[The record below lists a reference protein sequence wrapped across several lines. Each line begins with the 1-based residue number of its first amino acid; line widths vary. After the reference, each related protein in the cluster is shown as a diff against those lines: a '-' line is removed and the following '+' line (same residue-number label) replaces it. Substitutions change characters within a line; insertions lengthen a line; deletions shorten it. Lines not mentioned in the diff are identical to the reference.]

1 MEVEC
6 KTARSK
12 GLGCKSVP
20 ICQAAHPSPAMDTRK
35 RISPHASL
43 FGTSDLVSRS
53 RCVVIVAHSF
63 DELIGAGALISR
75 LRDVTVLYVTNS
87 ARAQETS
94 QESSPEQVKSKNVD
108 DVCVSALALAN
119 VPSDRVVEFAI
130 SDIREPHA
138 LADLA
143 KRLSAFLL
151 RFSPDVVLTHPYEG
165 GHPDHDATA
174 FATHAALRLM
184 RSNGFEA
191 PALFEIALHPSK
203 DGERRELDFL
213 PGQWHE
219 TTTFVLDEEM
229 RKLKRRMFE
238 CVSVQERNLKGT
250 TLGREKFRRSPNY
263 DFSTAPNAGR
273 PAYEDFYRGMTGI
286 EWQSIAQQALA
297 ELFPSETSPN
307 RASRANRPQIY
318 TDKAGSELKSKAMSE
333 LN

>member
-1 MEVEC
+1 
-6 KTARSK
+6 
-12 GLGCKSVP
+12 
-20 ICQAAHPSPAMDTRK
+20 MDRKK

-63 DELIGAGALISR
+63 DELIGAGGMISR
-75 LRDVTVLYVTNS
+75 LRDITVVHVTKS
-87 ARAQETS
+87 SRSPERS
-94 QESSPEQVKSKNVD
+94 ESSPERD

-119 VPSDRVVEFAI
+119 VPSDRIIEFAI

-143 KRLSAFLL
+143 KRLSTFLT
-151 RFSPDVVLTHPYEG
+151 RFRPDVVLTHPYEG

-184 RSNGFEA
+184 RSNGFES
-191 PALFEIALHPSK
+191 PALFEIALHPSH

-213 PGQWHE
+213 PGEWHE
-219 TTTFVLDEEM
+219 TTTLVLDEET

-250 TLGREKFRRSPNY
+250 TLSREKFRRSPNY

-273 PAYEDFYRGMTGI
+273 PAYEDFYRGMTGS
-286 EWQSIAQQALA
+286 EWQSVAQQALA
-297 ELFPSETSPN
+297 ELFPSETSHN
-307 RASRANRPQIY
+307 RANRANIDANPRAHSSPENSAH
-318 TDKAGSELKSKAMSE
+318 T
-333 LN
+333 N